1 MARVSKVGS
10 NPELDFRVTVNWEQQ
25 DLTINADSK
34 AQIPIPNICRD
45 FKKPSTRN
53 RTVISL
59 ISIFKG
65 ITS

>member
-1 MARVSKVGS
+1 LARVSKVGS
-10 NPELDFRVTVNWEQQ
+10 NPELDFCVTVNWEQL
-25 DLTINADSK
+25 DLTITGNFK
-34 AQIPIPNICRD
+34 VQIPIPNICRD